1 MDKSLPFALM
11 KLNNLH
17 NMEGVALYYQFM
29 CNDSNK
35 QAYDFKIYEMLW
47 WTFIEFFSIYEW
59 LDFNMKKNIN
69 DIFVNNL
76 KMVFEKVPTYPC
88 PIRYFHKGFK
98 SFRYILG
105 LFLACNLKQ
114 IFYEDP
120 QKFENILKD
129 IMFHG
134 GINNN
139 SDLIYKGLKNTL
151 KQTIERH

>member
-1 MDKSLPFALM
+1 MKKDKILVELKLPRNYEDLLKIWHEYGHVVHYQNMDKSLPFALM

-69 DIFVNNL
+69 DQV
-76 KMVFEKVPTYPC
+76 C
-88 PIRYFHKGFK
+88 
-98 SFRYILG
+98 
-105 LFLACNLKQ
+105 
-114 IFYEDP
+114 
-120 QKFENILKD
+120 
-129 IMFHG
+129 
-134 GINNN
+134 
-139 SDLIYKGLKNTL
+139 
-151 KQTIERH
+151 